1 LAPALLP
8 LLTRNAMLR
17 IFRHYV
23 PSLSLVLFAG
33 DLAIIFGAYQL
44 VALSGVWLGQGSGL
58 PKVIFLS
65 ALAPFVL
72 NLGGLYDI
80 RLPLGRRE
88 MVARLLACQAITGLL
103 IAAAGFTV
111 PHLRLGRAAYFQIGL
126 TVTVALLVWRLAW
139 LGPWSHQRMKIR
151 VLVLGTG
158 VIGKV
163 IAGLLKSGSRPFTI
177 IGFLDDNPNAP
188 DTIPDGQVL
197 LGKIKDL
204 PAIVEEARPDLV
216 VVAQMNRRG
225 NFPAKALLE
234 CRLRGIQVEDWPTF
248 YEKET
253 GKILVTDLR
262 PSWLI
267 FSDGFVKT
275 ARTEIIKRL
284 ADMTLAVAGL
294 LVALPVMALVAVAIR
309 LESSGPALFR
319 QPRLGQNGRVFILN
333 KFRSMRPD
341 AEKESGP
348 VWAQQQDPRVTRV
361 GSFLRRTRLD
371 ELPQLLNVL
380 VGDMSFIGPRPERPE
395 FVYELQKHIPFY
407 MERLSVK
414 PGITG
419 WAQVRYR
426 YGASVED
433 ALEKLQYDLY
443 YIKNLSLFLDLLI
456 LINTIQVVL
465 FARGR

>member
-1 LAPALLP
+1 
-8 LLTRNAMLR
+8 MLR
-17 IFRHYV
+17 VFRHYI
-23 PSLSLVLFAG
+23 PHLPLILFFG
-33 DLAIIFGAYQL
+33 DLVVL
-44 VALSGVWLGQGSGL
+44 VAAFHVPTLSGTWIAEGALI
-58 PKVIFLS
+58 PKLLLVVL
-65 ALAPFVL
+65 LVGFVL
-72 NLGGLYDI
+72 NLGGLYDV
-80 RLPLGRRE
+80 RLAMGHRE
-88 MVARLLACQAITGLL
+88 LLARLLTCQAVAGLL
-103 IAAAGFTV
+103 VAAVAFAI
-111 PHLRLGRAAYFQIGL
+111 PSLRLGRAAFLQIGAAATIGL
-126 TVTVALLVWRLAW
+126 IAWRGAW
-139 LGPWSHQRMKIR
+139 IGPFTDRRIRIR

-158 VIGKV
+158 AIGKV
-163 IAGLLKSGSRPFTI
+163 IAGLVETGARPFSI
-177 IGFLDDNPNAP
+177 VGFLDDNPNAAETVP
-188 DTIPDGQVL
+188 EPYAL
-197 LGKIKDL
+197 LGKIQDL
-204 PAIVEEARPDLV
+204 PALVEETRPDLI

-225 NFPAKALLE
+225 NFPAKALID
-234 CRLRGIQVEDWPTF
+234 CRMRGIQVEDWPTF

-275 ARTEIIKRL
+275 PRTEIVKRL
-284 ADMTLAVAGL
+284 VDVALSLTGL
-294 LVALPVMALVAVAIR
+294 VLALPVMAVVAPAIKM
-309 LESSGPALFR
+309 ESRGSALFR

-333 KFRSMRPD
+333 KFRSMRED
-341 AEKESGP
+341 AEKDTGP
-348 VWAQQQDPRVTRV
+348 VWALQQDPRVTRV
-361 GSFLRRTRLD
+361 GAFLRKTRLD
-371 ELPQLLNVL
+371 ELPQLFNVL

-395 FVYELQKHIPFY
+395 FVYELQKQIPFY

>member
-1 LAPALLP
+1 
-8 LLTRNAMLR
+8 MLR
-17 IFRHYV
+17 IFRHYI
-23 PSLSLVLFAG
+23 PSLSLLLFAG
-33 DLAIIFGAYQL
+33 DLAIIVGSFQ
-44 VALSGVWLGQGSGL
+44 VAVLSGAWLGQGSII
-58 PKVIFLS
+58 PKAIFLT
-65 ALAPFVL
+65 ALAPFAL

-80 RLPLGRRE
+80 HLPLGRRE
-88 MVARLLACQAITGLL
+88 MIARLVACQAVTGVLV
-103 IAAAGFTV
+103 AASGFAI
-111 PHLRLGRAAYFQIGL
+111 PHLRLGRAAFVQIGIATTL
-126 TVTVALLVWRLAW
+126 GLLGWRLAW
-139 LGPWSHQRMKIR
+139 LGPWSHRHMKIR

-163 IAGLLKSGSRPFTI
+163 IASLQETGSRPFTI

-188 DTIPDGQVL
+188 DTIPEGHVL
-197 LGKIKDL
+197 IGKIKDL
-204 PAIVEEARPDLV
+204 PAIVDEMRPDLV

-225 NFPAKALLE
+225 SFPGKALLD

-275 ARTEIIKRL
+275 PRTEIIKRL
-284 ADMTLAVAGL
+284 VDMTLALAGL
-294 LVALPVMALVAVAIR
+294 LVALPVMALVALAIK
-309 LESSGPALFR
+309 LESPGPALFR

-341 AEKESGP
+341 AEKDTGP
-348 VWAQQQDPRVTRV
+348 VWSQQEDPRITRV
-361 GSFLRRTRLD
+361 GAFLRRTRLD
-371 ELPQLLNVL
+371 ELPQLFNVL

-395 FVYELQKHIPFY
+395 FVYELQRHIPFY

-426 YGASVED
+426 YGASVQD

-456 LINTIQVVL
+456 LLNTIQVVL